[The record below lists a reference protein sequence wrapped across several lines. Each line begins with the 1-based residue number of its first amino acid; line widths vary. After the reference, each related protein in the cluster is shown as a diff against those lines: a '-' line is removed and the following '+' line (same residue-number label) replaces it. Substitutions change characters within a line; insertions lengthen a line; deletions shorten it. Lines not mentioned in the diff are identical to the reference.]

1 MIANSS
7 FAKFYGTGTASE
19 MPAGRSYRGFHR
31 GTRLNTASAA
41 GAADVVPMSKLNT
54 APAADMQVYNQNVQ
68 TYMLL
73 NVAN

>member
-19 MPAGRSYRGFHR
+19 MPAGRSYRGFYR
-31 GTRLNTASAA
+31 GTRLNT
-41 GAADVVPMSKLNT
+41 DTVPMSKLNT
-54 APAADMQVYNQNVQ
+54 APAADMQIYNQNVQ